1 MHDALI
7 VLALALVAAAS
18 TAAVLAR
25 DPVRQSTVL
34 ALLGL
39 SLALLFAVLQ
49 APDVAL
55 SQLAVGSAL
64 TPLMLLL
71 AVRKVRR
78 RGQEGGS
85 DHGTGSAGDIG
96 GPEDTGTAG
105 PAGTD
110 RTGPTYTDRADPTHT
125 SPTDRKN
132 RPDAPGPAD
141 EEGRR

>member
-1 MHDALI
+1 MGDALI
-7 VLALALVAAAS
+7 ALSLALVAAAA

-39 SLALLFAVLQ
+39 SLAILFAVLQ

-78 RGQEGGS
+78 GG
-85 DHGTGSAGDIG
+85 
-96 GPEDTGTAG
+96 
-105 PAGTD
+105 
-110 RTGPTYTDRADPTHT
+110 RADG
-125 SPTDRKN
+125 SRDADRGAGG
-132 RPDAPGPAD
+132 RG

>member
-1 MHDALI
+1 MRPVADVLI
-7 VLALALVAAAS
+7 VLALALVAASS

-71 AVRKVRR
+71 SVRKVRR
-78 RGQEGGS
+78 KGKEGGS
-85 DHGTGSAGDIG
+85 HRNAGNRTGS
-96 GPEDTGTAG
+96 
-105 PAGTD
+105 TD
-110 RTGPTYTDRADPTHT
+110 Q
-125 SPTDRKN
+125 
-132 RPDAPGPAD
+132 
-141 EEGRR
+141 EGRR

>member
-1 MHDALI
+1 MGDALI
-7 VLALALVAAAS
+7 VLSLALVAAAA

-39 SLALLFAVLQ
+39 SLAILFAVLQ

-78 RGQEGGS
+78 RGRAGGS
-85 DHGTGSAGDIG
+85 SEAARGRRG
-96 GPEDTGTAG
+96 
-105 PAGTD
+105 
-110 RTGPTYTDRADPTHT
+110 
-125 SPTDRKN
+125 
-132 RPDAPGPAD
+132 
-141 EEGRR
+141 EGRQ